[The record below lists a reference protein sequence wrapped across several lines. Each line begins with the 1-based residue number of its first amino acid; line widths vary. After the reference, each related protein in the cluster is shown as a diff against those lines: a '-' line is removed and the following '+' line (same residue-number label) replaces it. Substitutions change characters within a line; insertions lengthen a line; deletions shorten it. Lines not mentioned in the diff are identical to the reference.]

1 MTKRDDLIAKRA
13 HEIWEQE
20 GRPHGRDEEHWHRA
34 AEAIAAEE
42 GGAEDGATETAES
55 APKAAKKPRAAKAAG
70 ADPAP
75 KRKPAEPAAAP
86 GEKAP
91 RAPRKPKAK
100 PAG

>member
-42 GGAEDGATETAES
+42 GGVEDGATETAEA
-55 APKAAKKPRAAKAAG
+55 APKAAKKPRATKAE
-70 ADPAP
+70 PVP
-75 KRKPAEPAAAP
+75 KRGKPTEPAA
-86 GEKAP
+86 EKAS

>member
-42 GGAEDGATETAES
+42 GGAAETAES
-55 APKAAKKPRAAKAAG
+55 APKAAKKPRAVKAAG

-86 GEKAP
+86 AEK
-91 RAPRKPKAK
+91 APRKPKAK